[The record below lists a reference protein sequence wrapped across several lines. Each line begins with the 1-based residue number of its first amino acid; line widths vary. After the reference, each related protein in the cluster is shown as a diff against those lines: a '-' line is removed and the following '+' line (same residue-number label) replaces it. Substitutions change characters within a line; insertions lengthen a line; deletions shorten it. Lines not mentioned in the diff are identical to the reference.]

1 MKYNE
6 LEFEKCT
13 MPATDILFDLKN
25 FKNFFRKKIL
35 IKNQISTPQG
45 HKMLIFKFLHWSNH
59 FTPRVIILG
68 GNNIYEL

>member
-1 MKYNE
+1 
-6 LEFEKCT
+6 

-25 FKNFFRKKIL
+25 IKDFFGKFFL
-35 IKNQISTPQG
+35 IINEISTPEG
-45 HKMLIFKFLHWSNH
+45 HKMLILIFLHWSNH